1 MCPITGTDISVSF
14 PCCTAV
20 WARYEETPRTGF
32 KFIVADPPPNRGPR
46 NRCPED
52 PAVLAE
58 ERKLRAEARE
68 GDWLSEDDVAAGLF
82 DGEGECSGAGNDTA

>member
-1 MCPITGTDISVSF
+1 MPRV
-14 PCCTAV
+14 AV
-20 WARYEETPRTGF
+20 WADYEETPRAGF

-58 ERKLRAEARE
+58 ERRVKAEAR
-68 GDWLSEDDVAAGLF
+68 GKDWLADDDVAAGLF
-82 DGEGECSGAGNDTA
+82 QDEGESSGVGEDAR